1 MSRGNHRAAAAPH
14 GAGRELL
21 EWIVCIAIA
30 VVAALII
37 NKTRHQD
44 RLLFFRTAVIRQI

>member
-30 VVAALII
+30 VVVALII
-37 NKTRHQD
+37 NK
-44 RLLFFRTAVIRQI
+44 FVVCFIRVEGTSLSLIHI